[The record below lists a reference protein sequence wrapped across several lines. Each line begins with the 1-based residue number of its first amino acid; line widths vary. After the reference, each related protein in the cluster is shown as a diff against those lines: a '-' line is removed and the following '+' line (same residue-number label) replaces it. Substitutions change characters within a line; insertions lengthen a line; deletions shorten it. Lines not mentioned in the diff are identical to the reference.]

1 LNDSPAES
9 IGIEPRAYRTMR
21 AVEDSHWWFDGMEAI
36 TARLLDKAG
45 IKPDARLEILD
56 AGCGTGR
63 NLAFL
68 ARYGRVTG
76 VDYSMIALEC
86 CRERGLTRLVRGSV
100 NAFPLADDSFDLVT
114 SFDVLTARAVD
125 DRAALAEAAR
135 VLRPGGWLLLRVA
148 AYDWLRGRHDDEWA
162 IGHRYRRGPLRAKL
176 ADAGLTVERV
186 SYANSALLPAVMLKR
201 LAEGLFGPGADGSDL
216 EIGANRSLVARG
228 LYALLAKEATLV
240 AGVGLPFGLSLFAL
254 ARKPG

>member
-1 LNDSPAES
+1 MNDTPAES

-36 TARLLDKAG
+36 SGRLLRKAG
-45 IKPDARLEILD
+45 IRPGAGLEILD

-76 VDYSMIALEC
+76 LDYSMIALDC
-86 CRERGLTRLVRGSV
+86 CRERGSKRLARGSV
-100 NAFPLADDSFDLVT
+100 NTLPLPDASFDLVT
-114 SFDVLTARAVD
+114 SFDVLTARAVN

-135 VLRPGGWLLLRVA
+135 VLCPGGWLLLRVA

-162 IGHRYRRGPLRAKL
+162 IGRRYRRAQIRAKI
-176 ADAGLTVERV
+176 AEAGLVVERA
-186 SYANSALLPAVMLKR
+186 SYANAALLPAVMLKR
-201 LAEGLFGPGADGSDL
+201 LSERWWGAKAHDSDL
-216 EIGANRSLVARG
+216 EIGADRGLVARG
-228 LYALLAKEATLV
+228 LRALLTSEAPWV
-240 AGVGLPFGLSLFAL
+240 AGVGLPCGLSLFVL
-254 ARKPG
+254 ARK